1 MTVGLGI
8 LVLACVG
15 SFVGGFVTCFAVF
28 RRNPKLKN
36 KADGIAD
43 IVEK

>member
-8 LVLACVG
+8 LVLSCVG

-36 KADGIAD
+36 KADDIANV
-43 IVEK
+43 VER

>member
-28 RRNPKLKN
+28 RRNPNLKR
-36 KADGIAD
+36 KADDIANV
-43 IVEK
+43 VER